1 MNRTDRLLAI
11 VLELQAHGRRRAED
25 LAATFEVSKRT
36 IYRDIQALCEA
47 GVPVVAEPG
56 LGYALPAGYF
66 LPPLRFTTDEA
77 VMLLLGADV
86 MARSF
91 DAEYQAAARDAA
103 RKISG
108 ALAEPLRG
116 EVGALRASIRFIP
129 PLGDSGQD
137 DALRLARRAII
148 GRRRLRFAYQAR
160 YREEPAWREV
170 DPYGLVHHAGNWY
183 LAGHCHL
190 RGALRLFRFSR
201 MDGLA
206 ALPASFERPAD
217 FAMERDPGGGRDLE
231 IRALIVGADPAELR
245 ESPLFFLE
253 RAERQADGMLVT
265 LLARHERDVL
275 PWLLGWGGRA
285 RVLEP
290 AALRRRM
297 AAEAA
302 ALLANHQD
310 PEDPDSLLT

>member
-25 LAATFEVSKRT
+25 LAASFEVSKRT

-66 LPPLRFTTDEA
+66 LPPLRFTSAEA

-86 MARSF
+86 MADSF

-103 RKISG
+103 RKIAG
-108 ALAEPLRG
+108 ALAGPLRE
-116 EVGALRASIRFIP
+116 EVSALRAAIRFVP
-129 PLGDSGQD
+129 TAGDRRQD
-137 DALRLARRAII
+137 EALRLARRAII
-148 GRRRLRFAYQAR
+148 GRRRLRFAYQGR
-160 YREEPAWREV
+160 HREAPALRDV
-170 DPYGLVHHAGNWY
+170 DPYALVHYAGAWY
-183 LAGHCHL
+183 LNGHCHL
-190 RGALRLFRFSR
+190 RGALRHFRVSR

-206 ALPASFERPAD
+206 ALPETFERPAD
-217 FAMERDPGGGRDLE
+217 FAITREQGANRRLE
-231 IRALIVGADPAELR
+231 IRALIEGIGAAELR
-245 ESPLFFLE
+245 EAPSFYIE
-253 RAERQADGMLVT
+253 HAEQRADGMLVT
-265 LLARHERDVL
+265 LLARHERDVI
-275 PWLLGWGGRA
+275 PWLLGWGGRT

-290 AALRRRM
+290 AALRRSL

-302 ALLANHQD
+302 ALLAKHA
-310 PEDPDSLLT
+310 EAESLLT